1 MGRSSKPDTSA
12 YDRQLAEQKAAAEA
26 AEAEAAKLK
35 AEQQAADQRR
45 QDAMM
50 ADRAGRTSLI
60 ATSSMGD
67 ESTGRVKRKSLLG
80 G

>member
-1 MGRSSKPDTSA
+1 MGRTPKPDTSA
-12 YDRQLAEQKAAAEA
+12 YDRQLAEQKAATEK

-35 AEQQAADQRR
+35 AEQEAADQRR

-60 ATSSMGD
+60 ATSSKGD
-67 ESTGRVKRKSLLG
+67 ASMDRVKRKSLLG
-80 G
+80 A